1 MEQVECI
8 HDLLRRGRS
17 KGASVLL
24 GTQGIEALIGIYG
37 EHATNDILSQ
47 CTYKTFLRAGGP
59 KTAEWAQSHFG
70 PVRRTEA
77 SYSESW
83 SREGTSH
90 SRSYKVVERAMF
102 LSSFF
107 LSMPMPDA
115 GRSLTAVSDV
125 PCLDTTLVSRR
136 WFSQL
141 LSWIQRAQD
150 GTRIAAVQP
159 RDNVWEQTLQGWSD
173 AEERSFFGLPP
184 DPRPTSPDNSI
195 PPEVT
200 EPPKPYLPDLG

>member
-1 MEQVECI
+1 
-8 HDLLRRGRS
+8 
-17 KGASVLL
+17 
-24 GTQGIEALIGIYG
+24 
-37 EHATNDILSQ
+37 
-47 CTYKTFLRAGGP
+47 
-59 KTAEWAQSHFG
+59 
-70 PVRRTEA
+70 
-77 SYSESW
+77 
-83 SREGTSH
+83 
-90 SRSYKVVERAMF
+90 MF